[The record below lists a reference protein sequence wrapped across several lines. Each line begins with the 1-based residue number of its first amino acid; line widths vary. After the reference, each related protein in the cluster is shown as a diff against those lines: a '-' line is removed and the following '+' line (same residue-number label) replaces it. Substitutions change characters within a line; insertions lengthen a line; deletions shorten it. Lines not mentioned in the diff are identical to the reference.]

1 MILHYNC
8 LNHYNNYYN
17 DLEWINIPVNKNFV
31 CIVPKEYH
39 EIWISFAIQYTTDPI
54 EPFLGKDLHIGD
66 GSGNT
71 LSHIY
76 TGSYYFDENN
86 RVTWAIQYDPVT
98 RTISVPD
105 TWINARY
112 HGAKFTPAKN
122 MLVWGRKFK

>member
-1 MILHYNC
+1 M
-8 LNHYNNYYN
+8 LNHYSNYNN

-54 EPFLGKDLHIGD
+54 EPFLARDLHIGD
-66 GSGNT
+66 GAGNSLT
-71 LSHIY
+71 HMY

-105 TWINARY
+105 TWINARF